1 MIFYIVLAVVILQ
14 RVIEL
19 MIAKRNEKA
28 MLAQGAYEVG
38 ASHYPYM
45 ILLHVAFFMS
55 LFIEVT
61 YFKAYTLSHIVFLI
75 LFIIVQMVRVWCL
88 VSLGSNWNTK
98 IIVLRN
104 AKVVTKGPY
113 QYIRHPN
120 YLVVCLE
127 IALLPV
133 MFEAYVTAIL
143 FTILTILMLS
153 IRIPLEEEALKNAT
167 NYAAYSNRKWIDDHK
182 NT

>member
-104 AKVVTKGPY
+104 AKVVTKGD
-113 QYIRHPN
+113 RKS
-120 YLVVCLE
+120 VV
-127 IALLPV
+127 
-133 MFEAYVTAIL
+133 
-143 FTILTILMLS
+143 
-153 IRIPLEEEALKNAT
+153 
-167 NYAAYSNRKWIDDHK
+167 
-182 NT
+182 